1 MDGIERDVQGIGV
14 VLRANFH
21 DAVGRQ
27 LGERYGVTLVP
38 TFVLLRSGQEVWRL
52 QGVPDRA
59 ALAARIR
66 EASK

>member
-1 MDGIERDVQGIGV
+1 MDGIERDVRGIGV

-27 LGERYGVTLVP
+27 LVQRYGVTVVP

-52 QGVPDRA
+52 EGVPNRA
-59 ALAARIR
+59 DLVARIR